1 MFEEVL
7 QKDAERALALL
18 EKSGLLKNAYLAGG
32 TALALQIGHRIS
44 VDFDFF
50 TPKKFRVLRQN
61 KMHIIKSLVYFEDAE
76 KDLMPR
82 MIKDVEWSKVK
93 NFFKRETKS
102 LTNFPHYERSSKTP
116 PKKV

>member
-44 VDFDFF
+44 VDF
-50 TPKKFRVLRQN
+50 
-61 KMHIIKSLVYFEDAE
+61 E
-76 KDLMPR
+76 KDLMPK